1 MGTSLLYFLDG
12 HHLEGSLTAGLILA
26 PGLASCCL
34 ELREMWRGR
43 GSCLLAGLYLLLC
56 PLWVLLTHLYSI
68 FNPRWQSKALMLK
81 SMEGFLCAGPQLVL
95 QLALWLRGSLT
106 SPLQMV
112 LSDHLDVQL
121 PSSHPGPEALN
132 TVQIFGRDFSSSAR
146 YMFGVAQLRSLSI
159 SFVSPL
165 FS

>member
-1 MGTSLLYFLDG
+1 MSLQG

-81 SMEGFLCAGPQLVL
+81 SMEGFLCAAPQLVL

-106 SPLQMV
+106 SPSRWFSQ
-112 LSDHLDVQL
+112 
-121 PSSHPGPEALN
+121 
-132 TVQIFGRDFSSSAR
+132 TTWTFSSPP
-146 YMFGVAQLRSLSI
+146 RSLKPWQRRSTT
-159 SFVSPL
+159 VSR
-165 FS
+165 

>member
-1 MGTSLLYFLDG
+1 MITVQG
-12 HHLEGSLTAGLILA
+12 HYLEGGLTAGLVLA

-43 GSCLLAGLYLLLC
+43 GNCLLAGLYLLLC

-95 QLALWLRGSLT
+95 QLALWMRGTLT
-106 SPLQMV
+106 SPLQLV
-112 LSDHLDVQL
+112 LSDHIDVQL
-121 PSSHPGPEALN
+121 STSDPAALAEAANSS
-132 TVQIFGRDFSSSAR
+132 VQVQEVA
-146 YMFGVAQLRSLSI
+146 GV
-159 SFVSPL
+159 VPT
-165 FS
+165 